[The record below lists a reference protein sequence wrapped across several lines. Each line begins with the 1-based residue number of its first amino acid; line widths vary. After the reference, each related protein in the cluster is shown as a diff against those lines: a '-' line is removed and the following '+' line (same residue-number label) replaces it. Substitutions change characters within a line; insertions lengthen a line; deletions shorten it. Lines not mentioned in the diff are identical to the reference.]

1 MRIAIS
7 TKELYQQ
14 VLGDGV
20 RFTEWPSVFFR
31 VTRRNFCGQIEFRV
45 VNAFF
50 GCLRGCQI
58 IQSK

>member
-20 RFTEWPSVFFR
+20 RFTEWPSVFFELPDAIF
-31 VTRRNFCGQIEFRV
+31 VGKLNFGWLMRFLVACGG
-45 VNAFF
+45 A
-50 GCLRGCQI
+50 
-58 IQSK
+58 K